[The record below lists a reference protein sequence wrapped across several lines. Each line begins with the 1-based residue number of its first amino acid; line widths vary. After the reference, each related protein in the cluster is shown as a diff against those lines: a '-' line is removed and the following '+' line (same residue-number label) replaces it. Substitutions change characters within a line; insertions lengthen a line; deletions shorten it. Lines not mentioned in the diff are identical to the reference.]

1 MGRGLVYTQNTV
13 ASLQKHRV
21 AGRTYWRI
29 VESRRIRGK
38 PRPVPLL
45 YLGSAD
51 ELLNRLLQAPR
62 GELRVRSFQHGDVAA
77 LKAAADRL
85 QVVSIIDRHIPETAR
100 GLSVGT
106 TLLLAALNRAIRPR
120 SKRGWAAWA
129 QLTSLHRLFPQVQL
143 EQLTSQFFWDQMD
156 CVKLEALRAIEDELT
171 QRIVKELGIKLDTL
185 FYDATNFFTFIASTN
200 TRPELPQRGHSK
212 QKRTD
217 LRLFSLALLVSRE
230 AHIPLCSQV
239 YEGNRVDSKSFPE
252 SLSRIRERLAKL
264 SVELEQITLVYDK
277 GNLSKANQC
286 LVDQASFSY
295 VASLVP
301 THHPQLLAI
310 PRSQYQT
317 LASERLGEIPVLRLE
332 QEIWGKQRT
341 VLLFISEQLRQGQL
355 RGLMQH
361 VKKAIRALERWK
373 TQLAKSHSGP
383 RTPEAAQRQ
392 LRSILAAQHVSQVL
406 KADYDP
412 ARAGADRLRYEIDE
426 AALERLGNEL
436 YGKRFLITD
445 RNEWSDEQILL
456 AYRGQSEVE
465 EAFRQLKDDEHMA
478 VRPQYHWTDQ
488 KICVHTFCCLLAL
501 LLGRVIEF
509 QARQLHYAQ
518 GLSGL
523 LDLLGTVRLAMVLK
537 PAGNKGGRPRC
548 EWTLE
553 QTEPEA
559 MRLFRHLV
567 PAQPPFVYT

>member
-1 MGRGLVYTQNTV
+1 MVYTKRV

-51 ELLNRLLQAPR
+51 ELLNRLLQAPQ
-62 GELRVRSFQHGDVAA
+62 GELRIRSFQHGDVAA

-85 QVVSIIDRHIPETAR
+85 GVVEIIDRHVPERAR

-120 SKRGWAAWA
+120 SKRAFAAWA
-129 QLTSLHRLFPQVQL
+129 QQTSLARLFPQVQL

-171 QRIVKELGIKLDTL
+171 QRIVRELDIKLDTL

-200 TRPELPQRGHSK
+200 LRPELPQRGHSK
-212 QKRTD
+212 QKRSD

-230 AHIPLCSQV
+230 GHIPLCSQV
-239 YEGNRVDSKSFPE
+239 YEGNRVDVRSFPD
-252 SLSRIRERLAKL
+252 SLTLIRERLAKL
-264 SVELEQITLVYDK
+264 SVEVDQITLVYDK
-277 GNLSKANQC
+277 GNLSKANQR
-286 LVDQASFSY
+286 LVDEASFSY

-301 THHPQLLAI
+301 AQHPQLLQI
-310 PRSQYQT
+310 PHSQYRV
-317 LASERLGEIPVLRLE
+317 LESLRLGQIPVLRLQ
-332 QEIWGKQRT
+332 QEIWGKRRT
-341 VLLFISEQLRQGQL
+341 VLLFISEHLRQGQI

-361 VKKAIRALERWK
+361 VRKAIRQLERWK
-373 TQLAKSHSGP
+373 TQLAKPRSGP
-383 RTPEAAQRQ
+383 RTMDAAQQ
-392 LRSILAAQHVSQVL
+392 QIQAILSGQHVSRVL
-406 KADYDP
+406 KVDYDP
-412 ARAGADRLRYEIDE
+412 DQDGADRLHYQIDTAAIDE
-426 AALERLGNEL
+426 LASEL

-501 LLGRVIEF
+501 LLGRLVEF
-509 QARQLHYAQ
+509 QARQLHYTE

-523 LDLLGTVRLAMVLK
+523 LDLLATVRLAMVLK
-537 PAGNKGGRPRC
+537 PAGKRGGRPRC
-548 EWTLE
+548 EWMLE
-553 QTEPEA
+553 QADPETL
-559 MRLFRHLV
+559 RLFRHLV

>member
-1 MGRGLVYTQNTV
+1 MVYTKLV

-29 VESRRIRGK
+29 VESRRVRGK

-51 ELLNRLLQAPR
+51 ELLNRLLQAPQ
-62 GELRVRSFQHGDVAA
+62 GELRIHSFQHGDVAA

-85 QVVSIIDRHIPETAR
+85 GVVEIIDRHVPARAR

-120 SKRGWAAWA
+120 SKRGWTAWA
-129 QLTSLHRLFPQVQL
+129 QQTSLARLFPQVQL
-143 EQLTSQFFWDQMD
+143 ERLTSQFFWDQMD

-171 QRIVKELGIKLDTL
+171 QRIVRELGIKLDTL

-200 TRPELPQRGHSK
+200 MRPELPQRGHSK

-230 AHIPLCSQV
+230 GHIPLCSQV
-239 YEGNRVDSKSFPE
+239 YEGNRVDVRSFPD
-252 SLSRIRERLAKL
+252 SLTLIRERLAKL
-264 SVELEQITLVYDK
+264 SVEVDQITLVYDK
-277 GNLSKANQC
+277 GNLSKANQR
-286 LVDQASFSY
+286 LLDEVSFSY

-301 THHPQLLAI
+301 AQHPQLLTI
-310 PRSQYQT
+310 PHRQYRILQ
-317 LASERLGEIPVLRLE
+317 SPRLGQIPVLRLE
-332 QEIWGKQRT
+332 QEIWGKRRT
-341 VLLFISEQLRQGQL
+341 VLLFISEHLRQGQI

-361 VKKAIRALERWK
+361 VKKAIRQLERWK
-373 TQLAKSHSGP
+373 TQLAKPRSGP
-383 RTPEAAQRQ
+383 RTVDAAQRQ
-392 LRSILAAQHVSQVL
+392 IQAILSGQHVSRVL
-406 KADYDP
+406 KVNYDP
-412 ARAGADRLRYEIDE
+412 DQDGADRLHYQIDT
-426 AALERLGNEL
+426 AALDELANEL

-501 LLGRVIEF
+501 LLGRLVEF
-509 QARQLHYAQ
+509 QARELHYTE

-523 LDLLGTVRLAMVLK
+523 LDLLATVRLAIVLK
-537 PAGNKGGRPRC
+537 PAGKRGGRPRC

-553 QTEPEA
+553 QTEPETL
-559 MRLFRHLV
+559 RLFRHLV
-567 PAQPPFVYT
+567 PAQPPFVYM

>member
-1 MGRGLVYTQNTV
+1 MVYTKPV

-51 ELLNRLLQAPR
+51 ELLNRLLQAPQ
-62 GELRVRSFQHGDVAA
+62 GELRIRSFQHGDVAA

-85 QVVSIIDRHIPETAR
+85 GVVAIIDRHVPERAR

-129 QLTSLHRLFPQVQL
+129 QQTSLARLFPQVQL

-171 QRIVKELGIKLDTL
+171 QRIVRELGIKLDTL

-200 TRPELPQRGHSK
+200 VRPELPQRGHSK
-212 QKRTD
+212 QKRSD

-230 AHIPLCSQV
+230 GHIPLCSQV
-239 YEGNRVDSKSFPE
+239 YEGNRVDVRSFPE
-252 SLSRIRERLAKL
+252 SLTLIRERLAKL
-264 SVELEQITLVYDK
+264 SVEVDQITLVYDK
-277 GNLSKANQC
+277 GNLSKANQR
-286 LVDQASFSY
+286 LVDEASFSY

-301 THHPQLLAI
+301 AQHPQLLQI
-310 PRSQYQT
+310 PHSQYQT
-317 LASERLGEIPVLRLE
+317 LESPRLGQIPVLRLE
-332 QEIWGKQRT
+332 QEIWGKRRT
-341 VLLFISEQLRQGQL
+341 VLLFISEHLRQGQI

-361 VKKAIRALERWK
+361 VKKATRQLDRWK
-373 TQLAKSHSGP
+373 TQLAKPRSGP
-383 RTPEAAQRQ
+383 RTVDAAQRQ
-392 LRSILAAQHVSQVL
+392 IQAILSGQHVSRVL
-406 KADYDP
+406 KVDYDP
-412 ARAGADRLRYEIDE
+412 DQDGADRLHYQIDT
-426 AALERLGNEL
+426 AALDELANEL

-501 LLGRVIEF
+501 LLGRLVEF
-509 QARQLHYAQ
+509 QARELHYTE

-523 LDLLGTVRLAMVLK
+523 LDLLATVRLAMVLK
-537 PAGNKGGRPRC
+537 PAGKRGGRPRC

-553 QTEPEA
+553 QTEPETL
-559 MRLFRHLV
+559 RLFRHLV

>member
-1 MGRGLVYTQNTV
+1 MVYTKPV

-29 VESRRIRGK
+29 VESRRVRGK

-62 GELRVRSFQHGDVAA
+62 GELRIRSFQHGDVAA

-85 QVVSIIDRHIPETAR
+85 GVVEIIDRHVPERAR

-106 TLLLAALNRAIRPR
+106 TLLLAALNRAVRPR

-129 QLTSLHRLFPQVQL
+129 QQTSLHRLFPQVQL

-156 CVKLEALRAIEDELT
+156 CVPIEVLRAIEDELT
-171 QRIVKELGIKLDTL
+171 QRIVRELGIKLDTL

-200 TRPELPQRGHSK
+200 VRPELPQRGHSK
-212 QKRTD
+212 QKRSD

-230 AHIPLCSQV
+230 GHIPLCSQV
-239 YEGNRVDSKSFPE
+239 YAGNRVDVRSFPD
-252 SLSRIRERLAKL
+252 SLTLIRERLEKL

-277 GNLSKANQC
+277 GNLSRANQH
-286 LVDQASFSY
+286 LVDEASFSY

-301 THHPQLLAI
+301 TQHPQLLAI
-310 PRSQYQT
+310 PHEQYHSLQ
-317 LASERLGEIPVLRLE
+317 SPRLGPIPVLRLE
-332 QEIWGKQRT
+332 QQIWGKPRT
-341 VLLFISEQLRQGQL
+341 VLLFISEQLRQGQI

-361 VKKAIRALERWK
+361 LKKATRQLERWK
-373 TQLAKSHSGP
+373 QQLLKPRSGA
-383 RTPEAAQRQ
+383 RTLAAAQRQ
-392 LRSILAAQHVSQVL
+392 IKAILSAQHVSRVL

-412 ARAGADRLRYEIDE
+412 AREGADRLRYHLDT
-426 AALERLGNEL
+426 AAIEELTNEL

-445 RNEWSDEQILL
+445 RTEWSDEQILL
-456 AYRGQSEVE
+456 AYRGQSDVE

-488 KICVHTFCCLLAL
+488 KICVHTFCCLVAL
-501 LLGRVIEF
+501 LLGRLVEF
-509 QARQLHYAQ
+509 EARKLHYTQ

-523 LDLLGTVRLAMVLK
+523 LDLLATVRLAMVLK
-537 PAGNKGGRPRC
+537 PAGQRGGRPRC

-553 QTEPEA
+553 QADPETL
-559 MRLFRHLV
+559 RLFRHLV

>member
-1 MGRGLVYTQNTV
+1 VYTQNTV

-21 AGRTYWRI
+21 GGRTYWRI

-51 ELLNRLLQAPR
+51 DLLNRLLQAPR
-62 GELRVRSFQHGDVAA
+62 GELRIQSFQHGDVAA

-85 QVVSIIDRHIPETAR
+85 QVISIIDRHVPESAR

-129 QLTSLHRLFPQVQL
+129 QLTSLHRLFPHVQV
-143 EQLTSQFFWDQMD
+143 EQLTSQFFWDQMH

-171 QRIVKELGIKLDTL
+171 KLVVQQLGIKLDTL
-185 FYDATNFFTFIASTN
+185 FYDVTNFFTFIASTN
-200 TRPELPQRGHSK
+200 VRPELPQRGHSK
-212 QKRTD
+212 QKRAD

-230 AHIPLCSQV
+230 GHIPLCSQV
-239 YEGNRVDSKSFPE
+239 YEGNRVDAKSFPD
-252 SLSRIRERLAKL
+252 SLTRIRERLATL

-277 GNLSKANQC
+277 GNLSKANQR

-301 THHPQLLAI
+301 THQPQLLQI
-310 PRSQYQT
+310 PLSQYR
-317 LASERLGEIPVLRLE
+317 LLSSERLGQIPVLRLE
-332 QEIWGKQRT
+332 REIWGKQRT
-341 VLLFISEQLRQGQL
+341 VLLFISEQLRQGQI

-361 VKKAIRALERWK
+361 VKKATRALERWK
-373 TQLAKSHSGP
+373 KQLAKPRSGP
-383 RTPEAAQRQ
+383 RTPEAAKRQ
-392 LRSILAAQHVSQVL
+392 IQTMLSAQHLNKVL

-412 ARAGADRLRYEIDE
+412 TREGADRLHYGIDA
-426 AALERLGNEL
+426 AALAQLETEL
-436 YGKRFLITD
+436 YGKRILITD

-501 LLGRVIEF
+501 LLGRIIEF
-509 QARQLHYAQ
+509 QARQLHYTQ

-523 LDLLGTVRLAMVLK
+523 LDVLATVRLAMVLR
-537 PAGNKGGRPRC
+537 PAGKRGGRPRC
-548 EWTLE
+548 EWALE
-553 QTEPEA
+553 QTDPEA

-567 PAQPPFVYT
+567 PPQPPFVYT